1 MNFEIKE
8 RINMSGSNKRVSK
21 NFEKWE
27 ENVESLGKSK
37 KLTTL
42 EFLKKFTTGHSCS
55 FHSLERFSKSIKQAM
70 IINGRKADKKQ
81 VPSSSNVIS
90 PLKKAIKEVKNWS
103 SYSNNKDQKS
113 IATNTLE
120 SFFRACKKYESALK
134 TWCATNDEKL
144 NCPAILDLVTH
155 AYLKHVDE
163 PMLTEKDTVQIKQ
176 QSI

>member
-1 MNFEIKE
+1 
-8 RINMSGSNKRVSK
+8 MSGSNKRVSK

-55 FHSLERFSKSIKQAM
+55 FHSLERFSKSIKQAT
-70 IINGRKADKKQ
+70 IIDGMKADKKQ

-90 PLKKAIKEVKNWS
+90 SLKNAIKEVKNWS
-103 SYSNNKDQKS
+103 SDSNNGNQGT
-113 IATNTLE
+113 IATNKLQ
-120 SFFRACKKYESALK
+120 SFFGACKKYESDLTK
-134 TWCATNDEKL
+134 WRKDNDEDLK
-144 NCPAILDLVTH
+144 CPAILDLVT
-155 AYLKHVDE
+155 ATYLRVADR
-163 PMLTEKDTVQIKQ
+163 MLNETDIAQIKQ

>member
-1 MNFEIKE
+1 
-8 RINMSGSNKRVSK
+8 MSGSNKRVSK

-70 IINGRKADKKQ
+70 IINGSKADKKQ
-81 VPSSSNVIS
+81 VPSSSNVILS
-90 PLKKAIKEVKNWS
+90 LKNAIKEVKNW
-103 SYSNNKDQKS
+103 YSNSNNVHQKS
-113 IATNTLE
+113 IVTNKLLL
-120 SFFRACKKYESALK
+120 FFEACKKYESDLTK
-134 TWCATNDEKL
+134 WCKDSDENL
-144 NCPAILDLVTH
+144 NCPAILNLVTD

-163 PMLTEKDTVQIKQ
+163 PMLAEKDIVQIKQ
-176 QSI
+176 